1 MGYSLQGVHNQ
12 DKTSRPPTSQ
22 AVKRLEKVVLAI
34 KMGRPRTWTFAV
46 VSYLFGYMST
56 SSPVLWQVALGSL
69 IFALGTA
76 ATNLINAYTDIEED
90 SVNLPLRAGMIKSF
104 GRENLT
110 KLIIVIYPIILL
122 LSAPFGLTFLLVIGL
137 AVLDSIGYSLPPLRF
152 KRHPAAALISFSGA
166 VALSFVGGL
175 VAAGS
180 SILDPLL
187 LLLGSF
193 MFAYGTVKNI
203 PDIQGDVKAGLK
215 TTATLSTSIRR
226 TVRISTL
233 LLLVPYVALLGMIML
248 NVLNSI
254 YLVDFVFLPFLIYWA
269 RGNNETSDSAAQE
282 SLHSFG
288 FVYAVSFILSNMV
301 ITHPSQTS
309 LLISILSMSFIA
321 IITKAGI
328 DSRQKPAN
336 NLAKSLEKESE
347 KIGFHR
353 Y

>member
-1 MGYSLQGVHNQ
+1 
-12 DKTSRPPTSQ
+12 
-22 AVKRLEKVVLAI
+22 VKRLEKVILAI
-34 KMGRPRTWTFAV
+34 KMGRPRTWTFAI

-56 SSPVLWQVALGSL
+56 NSLVLWQLALGCL
-69 IFALGTA
+69 VFALGTA
-76 ATNLINAYTDIEED
+76 ATNFINVYTDIEED
-90 SVNLPLRAGMIKSF
+90 SVNLPLRAEMIKRF
-104 GRENLT
+104 GRGNLA
-110 KLIIVIYPIILL
+110 KLIVVIYPIILV

-137 AVLDSIGYSLPPLRF
+137 AELDSIGYSLPPLRF
-152 KRHPAAALISFSGA
+152 KRNPAAGLISFSGA

-203 PDIQGDVKAGLK
+203 PDIKGDVEAGLK
-215 TTATLSTSIRR
+215 TTATLSTSIQR

-233 LLLVPYVALLGMIML
+233 LLLVPYVALLGMI
-248 NVLNSI
+248 VLNILSPI

-269 RGNNETSDSAAQE
+269 RGNNEASDSAALE

-288 FVYAVSFILSNMV
+288 FVYAVSFILFNMV
-301 ITHPSQTS
+301 ITYPSTTS

-336 NLAKSLEKESE
+336 NLAKSLEKESD